1 MHQGTWRR
9 GAAFFLPG
17 WNKFNNPPV
26 DPCRPRT
33 MLECAASASCAR
45 ASSAYSRDG
54 ELGLGLHGP
63 KDGNPK
69 ASPPHECRCVQLA
82 NGARLE
88 TPDGSTILNGS
99 QGGGKTSCPAK
110 TTVTLHVNRVE
121 RQTTIA
127 PWTPTL
133 HALR

>member
-1 MHQGTWRR
+1 MQVDTAMHRGTWRR
-9 GAAFFLPG
+9 CRAFFLAG
-17 WNKFNNPPV
+17 WNKFNNPSV
-26 DPCRPRT
+26 DSCRPRT
-33 MLECAASASCAR
+33 MHECAASASCAE

-69 ASPPHECRCVQLA
+69 APPPHECRCVQLA

-99 QGGGKTSCPAK
+99 QGVGKTSCPRQDDGHASRQRRGAQ
-110 TTVTLHVNRVE
+110 TDNR
-121 RQTTIA
+121 A
-127 PWTPTL
+127 M
-133 HALR
+133 